1 MHTEPERTL
10 FDIVRE
16 DANEYSEALEQYFTQ
31 GEVTDPDLSYLLEK
45 LQDSY
50 PDSYYTQEYTI
61 GSGQYLRLEIYA
73 DTKEIRRAFL
83 VRTDF
88 PEKEEWQF
96 SDKTADRLGQLLGIG
111 EF

>member
-1 MHTEPERTL
+1 MTTTTERTL
-10 FDIVRE
+10 FDLVRE
-16 DANEYSEALEQYFTQ
+16 DANDYTEALDQYFTQ
-31 GEVTDPDLSYLLEK
+31 SEVTDPDLSCLIEK
-45 LQDSY
+45 LQNAY

-61 GSGQYLRLEIYA
+61 GSGQYLRLEIYS

-111 EF
+111 EY